1 MPINNRELM
10 KAISIVSDNANVRV
24 CVKQSGKGAMVCGAI
39 CLAGGLL
46 LGPPGL
52 AIGGTVGGLTAY
64 KMSSGTFRPIGEIL
78 MNDLTE
84 RQQEQLVQHVQAAVA
99 DVGVSDLALLIP
111 LLARNAD
118 IQTAVL
124 RTVTSFVTNELRL
137 QIID

>member
-1 MPINNRELM
+1 
-10 KAISIVSDNANVRV
+10 
-24 CVKQSGKGAMVCGAI
+24 
-39 CLAGGLL
+39 
-46 LGPPGL
+46 
-52 AIGGTVGGLTAY
+52 
-64 KMSSGTFRPIGEIL
+64 

-124 RTVTSFVTNELRL
+124 RTVTSFVTNELRM

>member
-1 MPINNRELM
+1 M

-24 CVKQSGKGAMVCGAI
+24 CVKQSAKGALVCGAMG
-39 CLAGGLL
+39 LAGGLL

-52 AIGGTVGGLTAY
+52 AIGGTLGGLTAY

-78 MNDLTE
+78 MNDLTDQ
-84 RQQEQLVQHVQAAVA
+84 QQEALVQHVQAAVA

-111 LLARNAD
+111 LLARNTD
-118 IQTAVL
+118 IQMAVL
-124 RTVTSFVTNELRL
+124 QTVTAFVTNELRM